1 VIDVFIGHIWIIEYL
16 LSTFVNRG
24 MFPEQE
30 GSNKHVCAV
39 HVCLLLQVCTFSFCF
54 YVCH

>member
-1 VIDVFIGHIWIIEYL
+1 VIDVFLGQIRIIEYL

-30 GSNKHVCAV
+30 GSNKHVCTV